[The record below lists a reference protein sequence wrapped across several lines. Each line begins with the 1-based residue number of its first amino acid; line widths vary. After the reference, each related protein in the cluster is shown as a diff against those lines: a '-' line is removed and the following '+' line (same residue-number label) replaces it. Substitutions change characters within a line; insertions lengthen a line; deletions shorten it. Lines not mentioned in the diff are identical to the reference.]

1 MRVEAADVASALD
14 KLSYEKV
21 SLQGWK
27 GQQKFSSFLYF
38 YDSTYL
44 FAIGILCM
52 IEDGQN
58 FVTLWLF
65 SQYSKIFSVR
75 YCILEIDWRGVTSSK
90 FTDGKKVIKKHITQN
105 KVFIRSQYIMK
116 LDMCT

>member
-1 MRVEAADVASALD
+1 MYFILHSFRGEHECSLMRVEAADVASALD

-21 SLQGWK
+21 SRQGRK

-58 FVTLWLF
+58 FVTL
-65 SQYSKIFSVR
+65 
-75 YCILEIDWRGVTSSK
+75 
-90 FTDGKKVIKKHITQN
+90 
-105 KVFIRSQYIMK
+105 
-116 LDMCT
+116 